1 MSLVLKGVS
10 KNFAWIKTTNNEMN
24 FLAGPDEG
32 FHLKH
37 CFSFWG
43 EKNENKDVWS
53 EEKFLFHFFPND
65 WKDKISWESGKWWQN
80 RFFVQTIF
88 GHQSLISV
96 MLPLEVFCWMII
108 YCKMILLVV
117 CQRWTV
123 KNQCM
128 AGSGC
133 CAVRSDPRDPR
144 FKSDIFK
151 LIFQR
156 RLELRK
162 RGWALPAFL
171 RSHSE

>member
-108 YCKMILLVV
+108 YCRMILLVV
-117 CQRWTV
+117 CQPWTV

-128 AGSGC
+128 ASSGC
-133 CAVRSDPRDPR
+133 CAVRSDPRDPM
-144 FKSDIFK
+144 FKSAIFK